1 MKIIENNNLL
11 IKAGYISHFITDF
24 YASFLIPMLPVIL
37 KNFNLSLLNLSIVI
51 SCSYFLSSILQPFWG
66 YLADRQKKYYFL
78 IFGSLIT
85 SICITAL
92 FFTKNVYFTIFF
104 ILLAN
109 LGEGIYHPQAT
120 SFMTEVSKHLANKN
134 LGIFLSL
141 GSLGFAIG
149 PLLAGFL
156 NDSMQFQYLLL
167 LILLAIF
174 ANVFIFFIIF
184 PLGKT
189 KNLKL
194 EFMFFEELKQI
205 FVNEQLRKLVNIGF
219 VRPLVLVS
227 LCIFMPFKWSS
238 MGYSNFKIGL
248 FLGLFSLI
256 GAFGVYS
263 GGIVFSK
270 YNKFFCF
277 KLSIILTTICGFLYL
292 CFIEHRFAIIFFLLT
307 SFCVNQIS
315 SVNLSLAHKLLPQNK
330 SSISGLINGYNWG
343 VVGITLWVTGFFI
356 TKFDYNIAIGFVLLI
371 PLFFIFRI
379 KTLFNE
385 KI

>member
-227 LCIFMPFKWSS
+227 L
-238 MGYSNFKIGL
+238 
-248 FLGLFSLI
+248 
-256 GAFGVYS
+256 
-263 GGIVFSK
+263 
-270 YNKFFCF
+270 
-277 KLSIILTTICGFLYL
+277 
-292 CFIEHRFAIIFFLLT
+292 
-307 SFCVNQIS
+307 
-315 SVNLSLAHKLLPQNK
+315 
-330 SSISGLINGYNWG
+330 
-343 VVGITLWVTGFFI
+343 
-356 TKFDYNIAIGFVLLI
+356 
-371 PLFFIFRI
+371 
-379 KTLFNE
+379 
-385 KI
+385 